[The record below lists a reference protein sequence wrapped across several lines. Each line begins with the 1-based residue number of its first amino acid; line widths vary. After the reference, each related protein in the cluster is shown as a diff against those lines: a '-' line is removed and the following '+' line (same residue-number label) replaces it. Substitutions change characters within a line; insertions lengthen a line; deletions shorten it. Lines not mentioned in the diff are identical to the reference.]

1 MDKTI
6 YNDPTIKEFL
16 HNREL
21 ESSTVRNY
29 MYILKTYSDFIKLTP
44 EEFINEAD
52 SEEDNNVKLRNRKIK
67 GYLLDFKTYLK
78 IDKKYSP
85 QNISKM
91 MTIVRSFYR
100 EFSIEIP
107 YIIIR
112 KNVEPRQT
120 YNDIPTIDHVRKVLE
135 ICNRKYKAIITL
147 MLSSGLGAGE
157 ILSLTYQ
164 DFINAIYE
172 YVEIALNDVVDV
184 ELLRTKLIKEDSL
197 IIGTWKVT
205 RKKTQYN
212 YTTFSSPESINYILD
227 YLVQSPPIDLESNLF
242 RTARNQNI
250 PLEYNAFKNYFARLN
265 DELDLGKFG
274 RQRFF
279 HSHVLRKIFTNILHK
294 QKISK
299 LRIDWYLGHRI
310 NDVDEA
316 YFKADI
322 GDLKNE
328 YIQCIPDLSIENIE
342 THILES
348 PEYQELKKLQIDS
361 KAKDGEMNELKEQV
375 EYLTTIVEMIID
387 PKSKKTH
394 KFLEG
399 REDVLR
405 LIEENKDKILKN
417 E

>member
-1 MDKTI
+1 
-6 YNDPTIKEFL
+6 
-16 HNREL
+16 
-21 ESSTVRNY
+21 

-52 SEEDNNVKLRNRKIK
+52 FEEDNNVKLRNRKIK

-78 IDKKYSP
+78 TDKKYSP

-112 KNVEPRQT
+112 KNIEPRQT

-157 ILSLTYQ
+157 ILDLTYQ

-316 YFKADI
+316 YFKADLQ
-322 GDLKNE
+322 DLKNE
-328 YIQCIPDLSIENIE
+328 YIKCIPDLSIENIE

-375 EYLTTIVEMIID
+375 EYLTTIVEMITD
-387 PKSKKTH
+387 PKTNKTP
-394 KFLEG
+394 KFMKG
-399 REDVLR
+399 REDVL
-405 LIEENKDKILKN
+405 EYVEKNKDKILKN

>member
-6 YNDPTIKEFL
+6 YDDPSIKEFL
-16 HNREL
+16 QNREL

-44 EEFINEAD
+44 TQFIEEAEY
-52 SEEDNNVKLRNRKIK
+52 EEKTLVMLRKRKLKQ
-67 GYLLDFKTYLK
+67 YLLTFKEYLK
-78 IDKKYSP
+78 TDKNYSP
-85 QNISKM
+85 QNVSKM

-112 KNVEPRQT
+112 KNVETRQT
-120 YNDIPTIDHVRKVLE
+120 YNDIPTIEHVRTILE
-135 ICNRKYKAIITL
+135 ACNRKYKAIITL

-164 DFINAIYE
+164 DFLNAISEYTETPINAPSDIG
-172 YVEIALNDVVDV
+172 VLK
-184 ELLRTKLIKEDSL
+184 TKLLQNDKL

-205 RKKTQYN
+205 RKKTKYN
-212 YTTFSSPESINYILD
+212 YTTFSSPESIKYILD
-227 YLVQSPPIDLESNLF
+227 YLIQSPPLDPESNLF

-265 DELDLGKFG
+265 DEFELGKFG

-310 NDVDEA
+310 NPVDEA
-316 YFKADI
+316 YFKADLD
-322 GDLKNE
+322 DLKNE
-328 YIQCIPDLSIENIE
+328 YIKCISDLSIEDTE
-342 THILES
+342 TRILES
-348 PEYQELKKLQIDS
+348 KEFKELQSLKSEVDLLRKEIR
-361 KAKDGEMNELKEQV
+361 KEQK
-375 EYLTTIVEMIID
+375 ER
-387 PKSKKTH
+387 
-394 KFLEG
+394 LEKYS
-399 REDVLR
+399 D
-405 LIEENKDKILKN
+405 
-417 E
+417 